1 MSAKGSSIQNVGIA
15 EVAEI
20 LAAGL
25 MRLRARKSSHILR
38 PAEKVRSTLPPTRA
52 VMRTPESAGVSHMTD
67 PLLPALAALKDRHHI
82 PT

>member
-25 MRLRARKSSHILR
+25 MRLRARKSSHLSAQDREISVDCAAHQSGH
-38 PAEKVRSTLPPTRA
+38 AEIAETEGGWS
-52 VMRTPESAGVSHMTD
+52 
-67 PLLPALAALKDRHHI
+67 
-82 PT
+82 